1 MKDNMPTLEECVFNN
16 KELEDFGVK
25 LLLLYSCGYSMQDFE
40 EYIKQMLEDKDM
52 KEAVEAM
59 TPMLKYGLRELKRS
73 LK

>member
-1 MKDNMPTLEECVFNN
+1 MDDNMPTLKECILNN
-16 KELEDFGVK
+16 KELEDFGIK

-40 EYIKQMLEDKDM
+40 KYVKQMLEDKDM